1 MSDFISTPR
10 LHSYRKILKVKKPN
24 QIMRAY
30 CWNIAV
36 SAALYPVIQTLEV
49 TLRNAL
55 DMAVRN
61 NHAPLASSGKPSYSG
76 QRLWFK
82 LMVTERQNSA
92 ILRMNSH
99 QKSKWLRSDGT
110 RKKYNYSEDHI
121 RKVEREISRYKTYVQ
136 PEDILSNVPFGFWTT
151 FLGEDYEDLTNKHLL
166 WPNLLHDVFPN
177 APIGYTRGNIE
188 EQFNLVREF
197 RNRFAHHEPVWKF
210 FDRNPLDNTI
220 DYTKPIYGL
229 SASLSLLNK
238 QYDQML
244 NIISWMSQ
252 NTYDSF
258 LASNM
263 HVEFKKLCS
272 LDGFYAYVNK
282 EKISKKQPRSKA
294 RREIF
299 KLINS
304 YQGNQILYVKTHKK
318 RGIILGI
325 NEPQI

>member
-10 LHSYRKILKVKKPN
+10 LDSYEKILKLTKPN

-36 SAALYPVIQTLEV
+36 SAALYPIIQTLEV

-61 NHAPLASSGKPSYSG
+61 HHSPVPSSGKPSYIG
-76 QRLWFK
+76 QPLWFK
-82 LMVTERQNSA
+82 LMITEKQDSA
-92 ILRMNSH
+92 IARMNSH
-99 QKSKWLRSDGT
+99 QQSKWISSTGA
-110 RKKYNYSEDHI
+110 RKRYNFSEEQL
-121 RKVEREISRYKTYVQ
+121 RKVEKDISRYKARVL

-151 FLGEDYEDLTNKHLL
+151 LLGKDYEDLTNKHLL
-166 WPNLLHDVFPN
+166 WPNLFHNVFPN
-177 APIGYTRGNIE
+177 APIGYTRNDIEMEFNI
-188 EQFNLVREF
+188 VREF

-210 FDRNPLDNTI
+210 FDRNPINNKI
-220 DYTKPIYGL
+220 DYGKPIHGL
-229 SASLSLLNK
+229 VASLNLLDK
-238 QYDQML
+238 QYDRML

-252 NTYDSF
+252 DAYNSF
-258 LASNM
+258 LTSNM
-263 HVEFKKLCS
+263 HIEFKKLCS

-299 KLINS
+299 KLIDN
-304 YQGNQILYVKTHKK
+304 YKGDQILYVKTHKK